1 MNNTDMKS
9 DNEVDKYAVCVKK
22 DEVIVGH
29 LPLTE
34 TGRFAKLIFY
44 FLRAGSYG
52 NCNIVITEEKLI
64 LAVTKECKCPFY

>member
-1 MNNTDMKS
+1 MKS
-9 DNEVDKYAVCVKK
+9 GNEVDKYAVCVKK

-29 LPLTE
+29 LPLIE

-52 NCNIVITEEKLI
+52 NCNIVITEEKLM

>member
-1 MNNTDMKS
+1 MNNTAMKS
-9 DNEVDKYAVCVKK
+9 GNEVDKYAVCVKK

-29 LPLTE
+29 LPLIE

-52 NCNIVITEEKLI
+52 NCNIVIT
-64 LAVTKECKCPFY
+64 